1 LIESYGRTLGE
12 ISAPISE
19 QRQGDV
25 RDPSNRDGLF
35 ATTQWSLVLA
45 AGDSQDPDSRE
56 ALAALCEIYWY
67 PIYALVR
74 HLGSDPDYAQDLTQG
89 FFTDLLE
96 RRFFKVAKRERGRFR
111 SFLKT
116 ALHHFLSHERDR
128 ARAQRRG
135 GGKRP
140 LSLDFEGAE
149 SRYRLEAAGNQ
160 APDKVFER
168 RWARA
173 LLARTIERLR
183 EETRA
188 SVDGDRLSQLLP
200 FLTGE
205 TPHPTYAQVAT
216 ELGSS
221 ESAVKSA
228 VHRMRRR
235 FGKLLRDEVARTVGV
250 PKEVDEEL
258 RHLFA
263 VLE

>member
-1 LIESYGRTLGE
+1 M
-12 ISAPISE
+12 
-19 QRQGDV
+19 GDV
-25 RDPSNRDGLF
+25 VDSGNRRGLF
-35 ATTQWSLVLA
+35 STTQWSLVLA

-56 ALAALCEIYWY
+56 ALATLCEIYWY

-74 HLGSDPDYAQDLTQG
+74 HLGSDSDRAQDLTQG

-96 RRFFKVAKRERGRFR
+96 RRFFKAARPERGQFR

-116 ALHHFLSHERDR
+116 SLHHYLSHERDR
-128 ARAQRRG
+128 SRARKRG
-135 GGKRP
+135 GGERP
-140 LSLDFEGAE
+140 LSLDFEDAE
-149 SRYRLEAAGNQ
+149 SRYKLEAAGNQ
-160 APDKVFER
+160 TPDKVFER

-173 LLARTIERLR
+173 LLTRAIERLR
-183 EETRA
+183 GESQA
-188 SVDGDRLSQLLP
+188 SADGNRIRRLLP

-205 TPHPTYAQVAT
+205 TPHPTYAEVAA

-221 ESAVKSA
+221 EAAVKAA

-235 FGKLLRDEVARTVGV
+235 FGKLLRDEVAQTVGD
-250 PKEVDEEL
+250 PSKIDEEL